1 MSNLHYTEKGSGLP
15 LVLLHG
21 FPVDSRMWN
30 NQIDA
35 LSDRYRVIAID
46 LPGFGQSPPISDFTV
61 DTAAAAVHDLLK
73 KIHALPC
80 ALAGLSMGGYIAM
93 AFYQHCPSEVAAL
106 LLIDTR
112 ATGDTAEGKKKRT
125 ELINK
130 VDQCGPC
137 AVVDFMM
144 PKVLS
149 DQTVAAQPKVV
160 DAVRKMME
168 NCPPQTMKQALAALR
183 DRPDRT
189 ELLAS
194 IAEPVLIVV
203 GACDAITPPDDARQ
217 MQRSI
222 PHAHLAII
230 PDAGHFSPLENP
242 AAVNT
247 AIAEFLAALK

>member
-21 FPVDSRMWN
+21 FPVDSRIWK
-30 NQIDA
+30 NQMDA

-46 LPGFGQSPPISDFTV
+46 LPGFGQSPAISEFTV
-61 DTAAAAVHDLLK
+61 DSVAAEVHDLLQE
-73 KIHALPC
+73 IHALPC

-93 AFYQHCPSEVAAL
+93 AFYKNSPADVAAL

-112 ATGDTAEGKKKRT
+112 ATGDTAEGKKRRN
-125 ELINK
+125 ELIDK
-130 VDQCGPC
+130 VTRCGPC
-137 AVVDFMM
+137 AVVDDMM
-144 PKVLS
+144 PRVLS
-149 DQTVAAQPKVV
+149 DQTVAAQPLVV

-168 NCPPQTMKQALAALR
+168 ACSPETMTQALAALR

-203 GACDAITPPDDARQ
+203 GECDAITPPDDARL

-222 PHAHLAII
+222 PHAILSVIA
-230 PDAGHFSPLENP
+230 DSGHFSPLENP
-242 AAVNT
+242 AAVNA
-247 AIAEFLAALK
+247 AIGQFLAALK